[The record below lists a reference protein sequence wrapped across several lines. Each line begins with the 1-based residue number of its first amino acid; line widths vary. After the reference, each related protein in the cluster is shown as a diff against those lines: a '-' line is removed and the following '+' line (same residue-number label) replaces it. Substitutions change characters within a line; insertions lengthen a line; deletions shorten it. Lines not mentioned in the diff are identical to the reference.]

1 MVEINNLICIH
12 RSSDGLAVPLFV
24 PLRPSLP
31 LSLPSSFPRR
41 SNIQGLGALSNLEYI
56 YSFPNTFAD
65 EIFSI
70 FVMVRTGVRNGVVGR
85 WTERQSYHIH
95 P

>member
-12 RSSDGLAVPLFV
+12 SSSDGLAVPLFI
-24 PLRPSLP
+24 PLSLPSLPPSLP

-41 SNIQGLGALSNLEYI
+41 CNIQGLGALSNLEYI

-70 FVMVRTGVRNGVVGR
+70 FVMVRTGR
-85 WTERQSYHIH
+85 E
-95 P
+95 